1 MRHARRRL
9 LASVIFVGFVI
20 AGFKVWPATGLS
32 DVFFD
37 ITDTPNCDLYNPF
50 TSGGDTT
57 TAKMCD
63 TTSRGVPLWAGQSQN
78 VNFPIDNTVNYG
90 GQQILSRPTSK
101 IRAVFKNLPDADGN
115 GQVEKASLGDGEAVI
130 TIRGAH
136 QCAGETG
143 YQPNRGDI
151 INEGYYADNPGKY
164 NNLGGTDVTEYDVGG
179 RKVYGQI
186 RFGADACSG
195 GNADITVDIK
205 NAAVNIY
212 PVTGLNNLWYVD
224 IVVRHIDV
232 TERKGVTGSNCRGM
246 PNNPCDGIANGY
258 RITVGGS
265 KSLLIGP
272 AGTTKLRSDVF
283 DSTKGE
289 GYVATLKRA
298 GNGYD
303 GWLPIGDPFDA
314 SHYSTYTMRFGS
326 DCTVTSNDTANPNNN
341 TRYRIAF
348 YDIDRQLGGLRT
360 AKIRLKDET
369 NNRWLYPQNAANPQG
384 YSTVTDATTGDVYHR
399 NDGSWGAA
407 GVVPTFN
414 ELIEPPNDTN
424 GYYIVTFPAIKD
436 HKYVLY
442 LANVEN
448 GLVFQYGVP
457 FDSTFYDRDCNL
469 TDAVVQPKASWSDTA
484 VEGGQS
490 VNFSTSIDNV
500 SAKTATIN
508 DARVRVW
515 KDEGS
520 KTFGAGDAAIPGSP
534 WDLVNA
540 NTAINANA
548 TLPLQSGSAT
558 GDVNYAFL
566 CAEVYSVAPVTVGP
580 VQTIVQASTPACVK
594 IGKYPSI
601 KITGGD
607 VRSGGTYTTGTNT
620 TCTLGVNSTGVEYMI
635 RAHEYGGTK
644 GATVENAI
652 RTPGGIRSFGSVG
665 LPYKYNPVSL
675 NNDNSIKLLFGT
687 DKWLTKYAFDTPGPN
702 NESGYFLGLPPLDA
716 DQATHCLPDLADQ
729 YDTDTGAP
737 VNAPAT
743 AVITPGT
750 ATAYKFT
757 GNNQTLTLCSTA
769 LCPAGGSV
777 TINKNQRVILR
788 VTQPAGFNPAL
799 GKNTV
804 VIKANVLYPNRVST
818 TYASIDELPSFVLI
832 TDPGIVIKID
842 PDVTTINGVIG
853 ARDNVYT
860 CGSYDGI
867 AAVAPVLTTT
877 ASSICTKA
885 LTYYGSIITSGHFY
899 PFRTAGYDTAAD
911 TNVAELMS
919 QLPETLLSNYDHMR
933 EQPGV
938 TVDVQTELPPR
949 L

>member
-1 MRHARRRL
+1 MIHLRGRL
-9 LASVIFVGFVI
+9 FAILVFIASII
-20 AGFKVWPATGLS
+20 AGFQALPAMGLS

-37 ITDTPNCDLYNPF
+37 ITDTSSCDLYNPF
-50 TSGGDTT
+50 TAGSDTT
-57 TAKMCD
+57 TSKICD
-63 TTSRGVPLWAGQSQN
+63 TTSRGVPLWAGQTQN
-78 VNFPIDNTVNYG
+78 VNFPMDTTVNYS

-101 IRAVFKNLPDADGN
+101 IQAVFKNLPDADNN
-115 GQVEKASLGDGEAVI
+115 GVVEKSSLGDGEAMVNI
-130 TIRGAH
+130 KGAH
-136 QCAGETG
+136 MCADETG

-151 INEGYYADNPGKY
+151 LNEGYYADNPGKY
-164 NNLGGTDVTEYDVGG
+164 NNLGGVDVTEYDIGG
-179 RKVYGQI
+179 RKVYGQV

-195 GNADITVDIK
+195 GNADISVDIK
-205 NAAVNIY
+205 NAAVTIN
-212 PVTGLNNLWYVD
+212 PVAGVSGMWYVD

-232 TERKGVTGSNCRGM
+232 TSRKGVSDTGCRLM
-246 PNNPCDGIANGY
+246 PNNPCDGIVNGY
-258 RITVGGS
+258 RATVSGS

-272 AGTTKLRSDVF
+272 AGTGKLATDVF
-283 DSTKGE
+283 DESKGE
-289 GYVATLKRA
+289 GYVASLKRSS
-298 GNGYD
+298 NGYD
-303 GWLPIGDPFDA
+303 GWLPGGDPFEA
-314 SHYSTYTMRFGS
+314 SHYATYSSRFGS
-326 DCTVTSNDTANPNNN
+326 DCTVTSNDNVNVNSN
-341 TRYRIAF
+341 TRYRIMF
-348 YDIDRQLGGLRT
+348 FDVDHQIGGLRT

-369 NNRWLYPQNAANPQG
+369 NNRWLYPQNAANPAL
-384 YSTVTDATTGDVYHR
+384 YTTVTNGDTY
-399 NDGSWGAA
+399 NLNAGNWGAV
-407 GVVPTFN
+407 GSVPTFN
-414 ELIEPPNDTN
+414 QSIEPPNLTLQ
-424 GYYIVTFPAIKD
+424 YFAVSFPAIKD

-442 LANVEN
+442 IANVEN

-457 FDSTFYDRDCNL
+457 FDSIFYARDCNL
-469 TDAVVQPKASWSDTA
+469 TDAIVQPQASWSDTA

-500 SAKTATIN
+500 GGKTATIN

-520 KTFGAGDAAIPGSP
+520 KTFGAGDVAIPGSP
-534 WDLVNA
+534 WDPVNA
-540 NTAINANA
+540 NTAINVGAS
-548 TLPLQSGSAT
+548 LPLQSGSTT

-580 VQTIVQASTPACVK
+580 IQTIVQASTPACVK
-594 IGKYPSI
+594 IGKYPSM
-601 KITGGD
+601 KVTGGD
-607 VRSGGTYTTGTNT
+607 VRSGGTYTTGTNK
-620 TCTLGVNSTGVEYMI
+620 TCTLGVNSTGKEFII
-635 RAHEYGGTK
+635 RAHEYGGAK

-687 DKWLTKYAFDTPGPN
+687 DKWLTKYGFDAFGTG

-716 DQATHCLPDLADQ
+716 DQSTHCLPDLADQ
-729 YDTDTGAP
+729 YDADTGAP
-737 VNAPAT
+737 ANAPAT

-750 ATAYKFT
+750 STAYKFT
-757 GNNQTLTLCSTA
+757 GNNQTLTLCSSVACT
-769 LCPAGGSV
+769 AGGSV
-777 TINKNQRVILR
+777 TVNKNQRVILR
-788 VTQPAGFNPAL
+788 ITQPTGYNPAL

-818 TYASIDELPSFVLI
+818 TYASIDEFPSFVLI
-832 TDPGIVIKID
+832 TDPGIEVKID

-867 AAVAPVLTTT
+867 ASVAPVLTTT
-877 ASSICTKA
+877 AASICTKA
-885 LTYYGSIITSGHFY
+885 LTYYGTVITSGNFY

-938 TVDVQTELPPR
+938 TIDVQTELPPR